1 MKIKEISYPTS
12 LSKIKNASD
21 DIIDIL
27 VELEDGCTY
36 TMVVTTPKNFSSLMK
51 RENLSYLLPEPLML
65 VVSSLTEKNI
75 WKVAEK
81 FAENNAYWL
90 KSYYLTEDNKFVT

>member
-36 TMVVTTPKNFSSLMK
+36 TMVVTTPENFSSLMK
-51 RENLSYLLPEPLML
+51 RETFLF
-65 VVSSLTEKNI
+65 I
-75 WKVAEK
+75 A
-81 FAENNAYWL
+81 
-90 KSYYLTEDNKFVT
+90 

>member
-1 MKIKEISYPTS
+1 M
-12 LSKIKNASD
+12 
-21 DIIDIL
+21 
-27 VELEDGCTY
+27 
-36 TMVVTTPKNFSSLMK
+36 
-51 RENLSYLLPEPLML
+51 PEPLML